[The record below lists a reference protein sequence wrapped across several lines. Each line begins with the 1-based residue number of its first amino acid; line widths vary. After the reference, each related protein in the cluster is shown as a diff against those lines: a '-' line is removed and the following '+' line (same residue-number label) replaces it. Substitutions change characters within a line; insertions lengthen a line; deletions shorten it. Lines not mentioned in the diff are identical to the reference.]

1 MATSIQV
8 SRELHTRLKA
18 LKERMNAKTFEELL
32 RRLLERPRHSPRE
45 RFGSHPDMK
54 PFAHRDESHEP

>member
-8 SRELHTRLKA
+8 SRELHTRLKV
-18 LKERMNAKTFEELL
+18 LKERMKAKTFEELL
-32 RRLLERPRHSPRE
+32 RRFVERPRRSPRE

-54 PFAHRDESHEP
+54 PFGHRDESHEP

>member
-8 SRELHTRLKA
+8 SRELHAKLKA
-18 LKERMNAKTFEELL
+18 LKERMNANTFEELL

-54 PFAHRDESHEP
+54 PFGHRDESHEP

>member
-8 SRELHTRLKA
+8 SRELHARLKT